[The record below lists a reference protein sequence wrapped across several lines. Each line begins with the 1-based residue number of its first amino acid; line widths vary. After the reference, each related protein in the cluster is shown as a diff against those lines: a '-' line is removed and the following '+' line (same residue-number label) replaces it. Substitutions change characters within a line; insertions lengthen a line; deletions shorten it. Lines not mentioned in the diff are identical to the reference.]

1 MLGTPETHRP
11 QQTRQ
16 QKSKKLIQNDVTAV
30 FFVDRIIDIHES
42 RIYLLVNQHACGKSH
57 HFHE

>member
-1 MLGTPETHRP
+1 MAIDQLATTNAPN
-11 QQTRQ
+11 
-16 QKSKKLIQNDVTAV
+16 KSKKLIKNDVTAV
-30 FFVDRIIDIHES
+30 LNLDRIIVIHES

>member
-30 FFVDRIIDIHES
+30 F
-42 RIYLLVNQHACGKSH
+42 LLIASLAFMNPE
-57 HFHE
+57 FTFW